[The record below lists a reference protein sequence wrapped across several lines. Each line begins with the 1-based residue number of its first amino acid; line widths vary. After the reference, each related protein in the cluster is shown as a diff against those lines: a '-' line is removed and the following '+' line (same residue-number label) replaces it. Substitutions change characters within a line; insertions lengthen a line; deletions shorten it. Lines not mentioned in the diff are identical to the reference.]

1 MSQVWGG
8 RRAVRLR
15 MMTLGEYGTVCWLCG
30 RDGADSADHV
40 LPRSRGGSDA
50 LENLRPAHRACNSA
64 RGNRVGSAR
73 PPARD
78 GSGWFAA
85 PTAGVDVTTSG
96 GSFKP

>member
-1 MSQVWGG
+1 
-8 RRAVRLR
+8 

-64 RGNRVGSAR
+64 RGNRIGSAQR
-73 PPARD
+73 PARD

-85 PTAGVDVTTSG
+85 PVAGVDVTTSDEP
-96 GSFKP
+96 SFNP